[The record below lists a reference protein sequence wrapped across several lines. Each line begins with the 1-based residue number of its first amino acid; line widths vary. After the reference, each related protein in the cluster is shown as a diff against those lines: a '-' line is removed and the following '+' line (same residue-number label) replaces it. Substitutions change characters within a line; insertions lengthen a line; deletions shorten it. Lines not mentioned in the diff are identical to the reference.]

1 MAKKQKKTDFYRV
14 GTKPGAGI
22 IASVDVGL
30 GQDAFVSMFL
40 DKTPILS
47 APAPIGLQRV
57 GTAAE
62 VKGKLLIVETKVTDV
77 SNMTNKMSVTLRLS
91 GGKSVKLIEQFGEV
105 AEQNESILF
114 QTMVL
119 FRE

>member
-14 GTKPGAGI
+14 GSTPGAAI

-30 GQDAFVSMFL
+30 GQQGFVSMFL

-47 APAPIGLQRV
+47 APAPVGLQRV
-57 GTAAE
+57 GTAAD

-77 SNMTNKMSVTLRLS
+77 MELTNKMSVTVRLA
-91 GGKSVKLIEQFGEV
+91 GGRAVKLITQPGEV
-105 AEQNESILF
+105 AEQNDSILF
-114 QTMVL
+114 QTIVL
-119 FRE
+119 LRE